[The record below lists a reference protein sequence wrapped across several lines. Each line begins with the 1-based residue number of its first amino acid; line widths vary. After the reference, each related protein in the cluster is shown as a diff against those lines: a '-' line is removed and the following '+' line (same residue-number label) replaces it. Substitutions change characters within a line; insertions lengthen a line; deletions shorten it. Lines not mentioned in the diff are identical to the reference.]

1 MFKRNIVFT
10 HRRHPYNL
18 NTASLTFAPPLVRS
32 KDTHLSN
39 TQNPNSSLPSNSPS
53 STALFDKSYLSNLGI
68 TQFFSSSN
76 WEKYESLVTQY
87 QYSCSHEDSKQLH
100 LQIFKNGYT
109 SDVFLLNTLV
119 NIHTRIGDMV
129 SARNVFDEM
138 SFRNSISWSCLISG
152 YTRNHMPY
160 EACTIFREMIREG
173 FPPVHYAIGSV
184 LSACQVLQSHG
195 RRFGLQVHG
204 FVSKTVN
211 SFHEVVCN
219 GLISMY
225 GNCMDS
231 ADYASFIFHEMEV
244 KSLVSWNS
252 IISVHSHKGDTYS
265 AFNLLS
271 GMQLQG
277 FKPTEYTFG
286 SLIPAASCLPE
297 IGSFLL
303 DQIMCTIQKSG
314 FLHDLYVGSAMVSGF
329 AKSGQITIAR
339 KIFESMEV
347 KNVVSMHGL
356 MVGLAKQKHGEQAVE
371 VFIKMKDSVKLTS
384 DSYVILLSTFS
395 EFSILEE
402 GRRKGREVH
411 AYVIRNGIT
420 NSNVAIGNS
429 LINMYSKCGS
439 ITEAVSSFKLM
450 TQKDQVSWNSIIT
463 GFDQNGYFKDAVMMF
478 CLMRRNQVIPA
489 NFTLINA
496 LNSCAG
502 LRLLTLGQQI
512 HCEGVK
518 FGLDTDVSVSNS
530 LIDFYSETGC
540 LSNCKKVFSLMHEYD
555 QVSWN
560 SIIGAV
566 SVSGSGS
573 SSDSLVPDSVEYFM
587 EMMRSGWRPN
597 SITFVNILG
606 AVSSLSMNEL
616 VKQIHGLSLKHLD
629 SDYNAVE
636 NAILSCYGKCGCM
649 DDCEKLFS
657 IMGIR
662 RDETSWNSMIS
673 GYIHNELLNKAM
685 DLVKLMLTNGQRLD
699 RFTFATVLSACASI
713 ATLERGMEVHG
724 CGIRAELDSDVVIG
738 SALVDMYSKC
748 GRIDYATR
756 FFNSMRVKNVYSW
769 NSMISGYARHGHG
782 DKSLEVFTKMT
793 LEGQIPDHVTFV
805 GVLSA
810 CSHMGLVDQGFD
822 YFDSMSKVYG
832 LNPKME
838 HYSCMVDVF
847 GRAGELDKME
857 DFLRKMPMEPSVL
870 MWRTVLGACCR
881 GNSERMTDLGRTA
894 GEKLLELDSNN
905 AVNYVLLSNMY
916 ALRGNWEDMKR
927 TRGLMKQAEV
937 KKEAGC
943 SWVTMKDGVHVF
955 VASDRS
961 HPETD
966 AIYQKLKE
974 LKGKM
979 REMGYVA
986 ETRYALR
993 DVEIENQ
1000 EEILSYHSEKI
1011 AVAFVLTR
1019 KSEMPIRIM
1028 KNLRVCG
1035 DCHRFLKYVSK
1046 IVGRLIVVRD
1056 SNRFHHFDDG
1066 NCSCGDYW

>member
-10 HRRHPYNL
+10 HKRLSYNTS
-18 NTASLTFAPPLVRS
+18 TAILTFAPSLDRS
-32 KDTHLSN
+32 KDTLLLN
-39 TQNPNSSLPSNSPS
+39 TLNPNSSLQSTSPS
-53 STALFDKSYLSNLGI
+53 STTLFDQSYPGNLGI
-68 TQFFSSSN
+68 TQFSSSN

-87 QYSCSHEDSKQLH
+87 RYSSSHEDSKQLH

-119 NIHTRIGDMV
+119 NIYTRIGDMV

-152 YTRNHMPY
+152 YTRNHMPN
-160 EACTIFREMIREG
+160 EACTVFKEMIRGG

-184 LSACQVLQSHG
+184 LRACQVLESHG

-204 FVSKTVN
+204 FVSKTLN
-211 SFHEVVCN
+211 SLHEVVCN

-231 ADYASFIFHEMEV
+231 PDYASCIFHEMEV

-252 IISVHSHKGDTYS
+252 IISVYSHKGDTVS
-265 AFNLLS
+265 AFKLLS
-271 GMQLQG
+271 GMQVEG

-286 SLIPAASCLPE
+286 SLIIAASALSE
-297 IGSFLL
+297 TSSFLL
-303 DQIMCTIQKSG
+303 DQMMCRIQKSG

-329 AKSGQITIAR
+329 AKSGQTTIAR
-339 KIFESMEV
+339 KIFESMDV

-356 MVGLAKQKHGEQAVE
+356 MVGLARQKHGEEAVE
-371 VFIKMKDSVKLTS
+371 VFVQMKDLVKLTS
-384 DSYVILLSTFS
+384 DSYVILLSTFG
-395 EFSILEE
+395 EFSRLEE

-420 NSNVAIGNS
+420 DSNVAIGNS

-439 ITEAVSSFKLM
+439 VTEAVSTFKLM
-450 TQKDQVSWNSIIT
+450 TYKDQISWNSIIT

-478 CLMRRNQVIPA
+478 CSMRRNQVTPA
-489 NFTLINA
+489 NFTLISA

-502 LRLLTLGQQI
+502 LHLSTLGEQI

-530 LIDFYSETGC
+530 LIDFYSETKC
-540 LSNCKKVFSLMHEYD
+540 LHNCKKVFSLMHEHD

-560 SIIGAV
+560 SIIGAF
-566 SVSGSGS
+566 
-573 SSDSLVPDSVEYFM
+573 SDSDSDSDPLVPDSVVYFM
-587 EMMRSGWRPN
+587 EMMRGGWRPN

-606 AVSSLSMNEL
+606 AISSLSMTEL
-616 VKQIHGLSLKHLD
+616 VRQIHGLSLKHHD
-629 SDYNAVE
+629 SDYNTVE
-636 NAILSCYGKCGCM
+636 NAILASYGKCGCI
-649 DDCEKLFS
+649 DECEKVFS
-657 IMGIR
+657 RMGIR

-685 DLVKLMLTNGQRLD
+685 ELVKLMLTNGQRLD

-724 CGIRAELDSDVVIG
+724 CGIRMDLESDLVVG
-738 SALVDMYSKC
+738 SAIVDMYSKC
-748 GRIDYATR
+748 GRIDYATL
-756 FFNSMRVKNVYSW
+756 FFNKMRVKNVYSW
-769 NSMISGYARHGHG
+769 NSMISGYARHGYG
-782 DKSLEVFTKMT
+782 DKSLEIFTKMT
-793 LEGQIPDHVTFV
+793 LEGQAPDHVTFV

-822 YFDSMSKVYG
+822 YFNSMSKVYG

-838 HYSCMVDVF
+838 HYSCMVDVL
-847 GRAGELDKME
+847 GRAGEFDKME
-857 DFLRKMPMEPSVL
+857 DFLKKMPMNPSVL
-870 MWRTVLGACCR
+870 IWRTVLGACCR
-881 GNSERMTDLGRTA
+881 GSSERMMDLGRTA

-916 ALRGNWEDMKR
+916 ALRGKWEDMKR
-927 TRGLMKQAEV
+927 TRGLMKVAEV

-943 SWVTMKDGVHVF
+943 SWVTMKDGVHAF

-961 HPETD
+961 HPDTD

-974 LKGKM
+974 LKGRMK
-979 REMGYVA
+979 EMGYVA

-993 DVEIENQ
+993 DLEIENQ
-1000 EEILSYHSEKI
+1000 EEILSYHSEKL

-1035 DCHRFLKYVSK
+1035 DCHTVLKYVSK

-1056 SNRFHHFDDG
+1056 SNRFHHFVDG